1 MNIKKWEGPGRVYIC
16 SICGNM
22 FSGYGNNPAP
32 FQGEECCGRCNIL
45 AVIPARLE
53 TARLERSL
61 TLKER
66 SEILKAS
73 GIGITDA
80 QRPNPSRIFSSEYSM
95 ELIAH
100 IHEHPDCTKS
110 EAIKTVARGRNEKTC
125 FLVLHGLIDWGYI
138 DVDDTIRKHN
148 MIKLRLSHRG
158 EMACEAIYML
168 DDTAEVDE

>member
-66 SEILKAS
+66 SEIL
-73 GIGITDA
+73 
-80 QRPNPSRIFSSEYSM
+80 SSECSM

-100 IHEHPDCTKS
+100 IHAHPDCTKS

-125 FLVLHGLIDWGYI
+125 FLVLHALIDWGYI

>member
-1 MNIKKWEGPGRVYIC
+1 MTAFTC
-16 SICGNM
+16 SICGQT
-22 FSGYGNNPAP
+22 FQGYGNNPAP
-32 FQGEECCGRCNIL
+32 YPGEECCGRCNIL

-66 SEILKAS
+66 SEIL
-73 GIGITDA
+73 
-80 QRPNPSRIFSSEYSM
+80 SSECSM

-110 EAIKTVARGRNEKTC
+110 EAIETVARGRNEKTC
-125 FLVLHGLIDWGYI
+125 ILVLHALIDWGYI

>member
-1 MNIKKWEGPGRVYIC
+1 MTMFTC
-16 SICGNM
+16 SICGQT
-22 FSGYGNNPAP
+22 FQGHGNNPAP
-32 FQGEECCGRCNIL
+32 FQGEECCDRCNIL

-73 GIGITDA
+73 GIGITIA

-110 EAIKTVARGRNEKTC
+110 EAIKTVARGRNEKMC
-125 FLVLHGLIDWGYI
+125 FLVLNGLIDWGYI
-138 DVDDTIRKHN
+138 DVDDTFRKHN

>member
-1 MNIKKWEGPGRVYIC
+1 MTAYTC
-16 SICGNM
+16 SICGQT
-22 FSGYGNNPAP
+22 FQGHGNNPAP
-32 FQGEECCGRCNIL
+32 YPGEECCDRCNIL

-53 TARLERSL
+53 TTHLGRSL

-73 GIGITDA
+73 GIGITEA
-80 QRPNPSRIFSSEYSM
+80 QRPNVSRIFSSEYSM
-95 ELIAH
+95 GLISH
-100 IHEHPDCTKS
+100 IREHPDCTKS
-110 EAIKTVARGRNEKTC
+110 EAIKAVARGRNEKTC